1 MTLTSIIDP
10 ALMDELNAQGHFPNT
25 GTVQD
30 FTEVMVEGDA
40 DLTWANVAGLIDLPC
55 AVAALTAK
63 EIEELDKT
71 IGEST
76 HKARL
81 IDYYDASTIKS
92 KMRFVSDGVTYEI
105 TGTDSDQHDT
115 MTRLFL
121 KVITL

>member
-1 MTLTSIIDP
+1 MGALDFIIHP
-10 ALMDELNAQGHFPNT
+10 ALMDELDAQGHFPNT

-30 FTEVMVEGDA
+30 FTVAMVEGDA
-40 DLTWANVAGLIDLPC
+40 VETWANFAGHIDLPC

-63 EIEELDKT
+63 EIEALDKT
-71 IGEST
+71 ISDST

-81 IDYYDASTIKS
+81 IDYYPTIIAEY
-92 KMRFVSDGVTYEI
+92 RFISDGVTYEI

>member
-10 ALMDELNAQGHFPNT
+10 ALMDELEAQGHFPGT

-30 FTEVMVEGDA
+30 FTIAMVEGDA
-40 DLTWANVAGLIDLPC
+40 VETWADFAGHVDLPC
-55 AVAALTAK
+55 TIAALTAK
-63 EIEELDKT
+63 EIETLDKT
-71 IGEST
+71 IADTT

-81 IDYYDASTIKS
+81 IDYYSTILAEY
-92 KMRFVSDGVTYEI
+92 RFVSGGITYEI
-105 TGTDSDQHDT
+105 TGVDHDQHTT